1 MNMDITMRSKSGAAR
16 SSPLLSRINTS
27 QRFRWG
33 AGSVI
38 TFLLLWEVVGALHI
52 LPPEYIS
59 QPSRVVAAGFELL
72 SEGGFFYDVYISMV
86 EIVVGFVFAS
96 VVGLL
101 IGVMMGR
108 NRIVSGLFDPLV
120 MALYATPRVALIPL
134 FVVWFGVG
142 IESKI
147 FVVFAGALFPILV
160 NTLTGIRQVDPIL
173 LRASRSFG
181 ATGLQTFTKVL
192 LPGALPAMVTGL
204 RLGWGRGILGM
215 VIGEMYTSM
224 AGLGHLISGA
234 GDAMRTDHL
243 FFLIVVVASIGYV
256 TTAAFQQLE
265 HIVSPWRKED
275 TRL

>member
-1 MNMDITMRSKSGAAR
+1 MKITKLSA
-16 SSPLLSRINTS
+16 SSLKISPRTK
-27 QRFRWG
+27 WG
-33 AGSVI
+33 VGSVI
-38 TFLLLWEVVGALHI
+38 CFLLLWEAVGALNI

-59 QPSRVVAAGFELL
+59 QPSRVVAAGLELV
-72 SEGGFFYDVYISMV
+72 SEGDFFHDVYVSLT
-86 EIVVGFVFAS
+86 EIVIGFLFAAVAGWSVGV
-96 VVGLL
+96 L
-101 IGVMMGR
+101 MGR
-108 NRIVSGLFDPLV
+108 SRIISGLFDPLI

-160 NTLTGIRQVDPIL
+160 NTLTGIRQVDPVL

-181 ATGLQTFTKVL
+181 ASEWQTVTKVL

-224 AGLGHLISGA
+224 AGLGHLISSA
-234 GDAMRTDHL
+234 GDAMRTDQL
-243 FFLIVVVASIGYV
+243 FFLIIVVASIGYV
-256 TTAAFQQLE
+256 TSAAFQQLE
-265 HIVSPWRKED
+265 YKVSPWRREEA
-275 TRL
+275 RL